1 MNTSST
7 SSETTRPDGADGPD
21 ARPAPTPARRSGA
34 ASSAIMAS
42 GTLVSRALGFAKV
55 VLITVAVGSITT
67 VADVFELANTLPNL
81 IYVLVAGGIFNAV
94 LVPQII
100 KASKANDDGGADYI
114 SRLMTLAVLALLG
127 VTAVVVLLAGPIVR
141 IMGTGWTDAQLSLGV
156 TFALFTFPQIFF
168 YGLYTVVGQVLNAR
182 GAFGWYMWAPVVNNV
197 VAIAALL
204 VFIQQFG
211 AYAEAPH
218 TLENWTP
225 AKTFWLAAMATAG
238 VVTQALVLFWPLRR
252 LGLRLRPRLGWRGI
266 GLSTAARLAG
276 WTLATGIIA
285 NLAFLALTKV
295 AAIPTGYR
303 AEQIASESPQQIAGV
318 TALNHA
324 SMLYSL
330 PHGVIGLSIATVLFN
345 RMAAASA
352 DGDRDGMVASLSSS
366 LRITAVATVFATVA
380 LIVYAGPL
388 GMLFSGGVPSAG
400 AVVGQVVVVI
410 AIGAPFMSSSFMLGR
425 AFYAQEDARTPFLVQ
440 IGVALFTV
448 ACALLIASV
457 VPPDLIIFAVA
468 GCYAAQNVLSTLL
481 YHLVLVRRIG
491 DYGLARILDSHA
503 RILAASLLAG
513 AVGALVLFLLD
524 GHDPQGF
531 PWTNQLTALATL
543 AVGGTA
549 MGVAY
554 LGALRLCR
562 VRELDGFVRPL
573 LARLGR

>member
-7 SSETTRPDGADGPD
+7 SSETAGGA
-21 ARPAPTPARRSGA
+21 AAAPARRSGA

-42 GTLVSRALGFAKV
+42 GTLVSRALGFV
-55 VLITVAVGSITT
+55 RTILLTVAVGSITT
-67 VADVFELANTLPNL
+67 IADVFELANQLPNL

-100 KASKANDDGGADYI
+100 KASRNDDAGADYI
-114 SRLMTLAVLALLG
+114 SRLLTLAVLALLG
-127 VTAVVVLLAGPIVR
+127 VAAVVVVLAGPIIR
-141 IMGTGWTDAQLSLGV
+141 TMGSGWTDGQIALGT

-168 YGLYTVVGQVLNAR
+168 YGLYTVVGQVLNAK
-182 GAFGWYMWAPVVNNV
+182 GAFGAYMWAPVLNNV

-211 AYAEAPH
+211 AYAQDPH
-218 TLENWTP
+218 TLEDWTP
-225 AKTFWLAAMATAG
+225 AKTWWLAATATLG
-238 VVTQALVLFWPLRR
+238 VALQALVLFLPLRR
-252 LGLRLRPRLGWRGI
+252 LGLGLRPRFGWRGI
-266 GLSTAARLAG
+266 GLSTAARLGG
-276 WTLATGIIA
+276 WTLATGLIA

-295 AAIPTGYR
+295 AAIPTGAR
-303 AEQIASESPQQIAGV
+303 AQYLAMDPPQQIAGV

-345 RMAAASA
+345 RMAAAST
-352 DGDRDGMVASLSSS
+352 DGDRAGMVASLSSS
-366 LRITAVATVFATVA
+366 LRITGVATVFATVA
-380 LIVYAGPL
+380 LIVYAGPI
-388 GMLFSGGVPSAG
+388 GMLFSGGVASAG
-400 AVVGQVVVVI
+400 AVVGQVVTVI
-410 AIGAPFMSSSFMLGR
+410 AIGAPFMSTSFMLGR

-440 IGVALFTV
+440 IGVAVFTV
-448 ACALLIASV
+448 ACAAAIWAF
-457 VPPDLIIFAVA
+457 VPPEHIVFAVA

-481 YHLVLVRRIG
+481 YHRVLVRRIG
-491 DYGLARILDSHA
+491 DYDVAHVLNSHV

-513 AVGALVLFLLD
+513 AVGAVVLHLL
-524 GHDPQGF
+524 GGYDPGGF
-531 PWTNQLTALATL
+531 PWANQLTAVVTL

-562 VRELDGFVRPL
+562 VRELDGLLRPV